1 MLPAN
6 GSRSRIVGLTELIWT
21 GCRIEVLP
29 LVSSLHSSLVFVVVS
44 DSPMS
49 SSFAKYESV

>member
-1 MLPAN
+1 VLPAN

-44 DSPMS
+44 DSLMS
-49 SSFAKYESV
+49 NSFTECESM